1 MTSLPVDRAQVRTC
15 FPSLASGFGYLDNAG
30 GSQIPDVV
38 IDAMADYCRT
48 SYVQTGGSYPASVA
62 TKCLLDETHA
72 FVAEFLNAGSTG
84 GVILGASS
92 TALVHLLANA
102 FGETLRPGDEI
113 IVADSNHEG
122 NATPWYR
129 LERFGIK
136 VIPWPVDSK
145 SMICELGALERLL
158 GARTRVVAFP
168 HVSNLT
174 GIIADVR
181 AISEVVRAAGAIAVC
196 DGVAF
201 APHRAIDVQALGCDF
216 YFYSTYKVYGPHLGA
231 MYGRHEAWA
240 PLTGPNHVFIAQ
252 DSFPS
257 KWELGSIPYE
267 GCAGLLGLRTYLAFL
282 AGESYAGNA
291 TVQRAFATMA
301 DLEHAPHE
309 RMYTYLAGKRGIRII
324 GPKTFSPDAVGT
336 LSFRHATKSSAEIAH
351 AVNRHE
357 LGIKHG
363 NFYSVRLLHALDID
377 PDDGVSRV
385 SLVHYNT
392 VEEID
397 RLAGV
402 LDELL

>member
-1 MTSLPVDRAQVRTC
+1 MTSPPVDCAQVRAL
-15 FPSLASGFGYLDNAG
+15 FPSLAFGFGYLDNAG
-30 GSQIPDVV
+30 GSQIPEVV
-38 IDAMADYCRT
+38 IAAMSDYCRT

-62 TKCLLDETHA
+62 TKRVLMEAHA

-84 GVILGASS
+84 GIILGASS

-136 VIPWPVDSK
+136 VIAWPVDPE
-145 SMICELGALERLL
+145 SMTCELDALQPLL
-158 GARTRVVAFP
+158 NERTRVVAFP

-174 GIIADVR
+174 GIVADVR
-181 AISEVVRAAGAIAVC
+181 AICDLVRAAGAVSVC

-201 APHRAIDVQALGCDF
+201 APHRAIDVQTLCCDF

-252 DSFPS
+252 DSFPT
-257 KWELGSIPYE
+257 KWELGSISYE
-267 GCAGLLGLRTYLAFL
+267 GCAAMLGLRAYLAIL
-282 AGESYAGNA
+282 AGESYAGYA
-291 TVQRAFATMA
+291 TVQRAFATMSA
-301 DLEHAPHE
+301 LEYAPHE
-309 RMYTYLAGKRGIRII
+309 QLYAWLASRPQVRII
-324 GPKTFSPDAVGT
+324 GPRAFGPDAVGT
-336 LSFRHATKSSAEIAH
+336 LSFRHASKSSAEIVD
-351 AVNRHE
+351 AVNRRE

-363 NFYSVRLLHALDID
+363 NFYSVRLLRAIGVH
-377 PDDGVSRV
+377 PEDGVARV

-392 VEEID
+392 VGEID
-397 RLAGV
+397 RLTGV